1 MNRKGVILDPNEDPH
16 VYILINPSDIILIYN
31 LICLFKDRQRIVSKT
46 LSRDDPAYKIGQR
59 NVRGAETGSYL
70 VLFDESRRIGRS
82 IGQLV
87 RSQSGRPC
95 FW

>member
-16 VYILINPSDIILIYN
+16 VYIYILINPSDIIIIYN
-31 LICLFKDRQRIVSKT
+31 LVYLLKDRQRIVSQT
-46 LSRDDPAYKIGQR
+46 LSCDDSANEIGQR

-70 VLFDESRRIGRS
+70 VLLDESRRIGRS

-87 RSQSGRPC
+87 WSQSG
-95 FW
+95 